1 MQLRSGRLD
10 ACLLTAIH
18 ASSASRATGQ
28 LSACRGSKVV
38 NATCKSGS
46 CQVTVEVRFGSA
58 ANLEAMRLALHS
70 LVEVSA
76 ETDETAALGQL
87 QTSR

>member
-1 MQLRSGRLD
+1 M
-10 ACLLTAIH
+10 
-18 ASSASRATGQ
+18 
-28 LSACRGSKVV
+28 
-38 NATCKSGS
+38 
-46 CQVTVEVRFGSA
+46 TVEVRFGSA